1 MPLCYNHFIKG
12 QILKCN
18 REKEYE
24 SSSSVWCYFW
34 SSPTT
39 GMQTYDFAPATDL
52 NRFNG
57 YNSVTMLILFLNANT
72 TVFSR
77 GIGYVIRCPINT
89 RQRANSSTLSIWV
102 LPIMEHLQSPYYS
115 TSWYG
120 LKFNRKPYP
129 SSLNVAHFINENL
142 YNPVSNPTNTLSG
155 TYYLWSHN
163 TRLSGN
169 DFSSDDY
176 YTCNLSGPT
185 GFTLSETNTPP
196 NGFIASGQGFCWK
209 SNCRK
214 SKFDNTRETKTILIL
229 QNWSKNVAE
238 LET

>member
-1 MPLCYNHFIKG
+1 MQLQLPARNIDPGKQCHFVTITLSRAKFW
-12 QILKCN
+12 KCN
-18 REKEYE
+18 RESE

-34 SSPTT
+34 SSPTGT
-39 GMQTYDFAPATDL
+39 QTLYDFAPATDL
-52 NRFNG
+52 NRFG
-57 YNSVTMLILFLNANT
+57 YNSVTDAYTFLNANT

-89 RQRANSSTLSIWV
+89 SSTVPTVVSYQFV
-102 LPIMEHLQSPYYS
+102 GLPIMEKFTIHYT

-120 LKFNRKPYP
+120 LKFNRKSFVSKCSY
-129 SSLNVAHFINENL
+129 FNENL

-185 GFTLSETNTPP
+185 GFTLSEL
-196 NGFIASGQGFCWK
+196 G
-209 SNCRK
+209 
-214 SKFDNTRETKTILIL
+214 TIRHQPGL
-229 QNWSKNVAE
+229 
-238 LET
+238 